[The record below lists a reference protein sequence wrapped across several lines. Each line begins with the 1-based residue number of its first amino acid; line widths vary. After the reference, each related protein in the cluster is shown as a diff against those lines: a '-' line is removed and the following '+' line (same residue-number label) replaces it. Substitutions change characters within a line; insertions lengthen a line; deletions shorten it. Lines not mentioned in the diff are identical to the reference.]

1 MVIGSP
7 SSVEWGPGG
16 LKGLDTVLVCFLG
29 CVGLGYRPSFTL
41 VKRMTL
47 QLSLLAVVLGL
58 GLAVPQI
65 YGLMN
70 PKSFAASV
78 RNFPR
83 STPWGYGLMLLG
95 TAWFLFNL
103 SQESISDFAAY
114 KNLLFLGF
122 AAVGIGSCIYVQ
134 DFLAV
139 RGLAVVLLLL
149 AKLMVDTG
157 RPHLGQ
163 TPLVLVIQ
171 GWAYVLVVVG
181 IWLTISPWR
190 LRDWLQ
196 WATADEKRIKVG
208 CVARLAFGLFVAVLG
223 IVKF

>member
-1 MVIGSP
+1 MLWP
-7 SSVEWGPGG
+7 
-16 LKGLDTVLVCFLG
+16 
-29 CVGLGYRPSFTL
+29 

-47 QLSLLAVVLGL
+47 QLSLLAIVLGL
-58 GLAVPQI
+58 GLAIPQV
-65 YGLMN
+65 YGLVN
-70 PKSFAASV
+70 PTAFAASV
-78 RNFPR
+78 RSFSR
-83 STPWGYGLMLLG
+83 SVPWGYALMVLG

-114 KNLLFLGF
+114 KNVLFFGF

-157 RPHLGQ
+157 RPYLGT

-171 GWAYVLVVVG
+171 GWAYVLVVAG

-196 WATADEKRIKVG
+196 WATADEKRIKAG
-208 CVARLAFGLFVAVLG
+208 CVARLGFGLFVAVLG
-223 IVKF
+223 FVKF